1 MKKVTP
7 FLMFQRGVAEDAILF
22 YTSIIE
28 DSKVNEIIRFKDTE
42 PGETGA
48 LKQATFTLKNQ
59 TFLCL
64 NSYIEHDFDFTPAF
78 SIFLDCDSA
87 EEIDYLYHS
96 LVANGKV
103 LMPLDQY
110 DFSKKFTWISDQYGI
125 SWQLNLPE

>member
-7 FLMFQRGVAEDAILF
+7 FLMFQRDVAEEAILF
-22 YTSIIE
+22 YTSLIE
-28 DSKVNEIIRFKDTE
+28 DSKVNEISRFKEDE

-59 TFLCL
+59 TFQCL

-78 SIFLDCDSA
+78 SIFLECDSEKEIEFLYQSLA
-87 EEIDYLYHS
+87 E
-96 LVANGKV
+96 NGKA

-110 DFSKKFTWISDQYGI
+110 NFSKKFGWISDQYGI
-125 SWQLNLPE
+125 SWQLNLSE